1 MTYKVKLIEESK
13 KNLKELVKKFPLIKK
28 DIFELID
35 ILEVEPIEYGIH
47 LGKNIYK
54 TRVKNSNN
62 NKGKSAGYRVIYYV
76 VTKDMEVLILK
87 IYSKN
92 TTDSVSDKEILEIL
106 EKELEDWTT
115 TNSHFLALH
124 WRHWLTSLTQR

>member
-1 MTYKVKLIEESK
+1 MTYKVRLIEESK
-13 KNLKELVKKFPLIKK
+13 KNIRELVKKFPLIKK
-28 DIFELID
+28 DIFRLID
-35 ILEVEPIEYGIH
+35 ILEIEPIEHGIH
-47 LGKNIYK
+47 LGRNIYK

-92 TTDSVSDKEILEIL
+92 TIDSVSDKEILEIL

-115 TNSHFLALH
+115 MNYRFSALLYH
-124 WRHWLTSLTQR
+124 H